1 MYLNLNILGVL
12 ELLALEVPGDLR
24 LGVAGEH
31 GLETASHPLLQPH
44 LLDFTDEFR
53 RLLRS

>member
-53 RLLRS
+53 RLLRG